1 MDFTIGRNGAMEEFL
16 CQACLAQPCRRRDNE
31 TPWLAGNRLLQRLLK
46 AAQFGFPPD
55 ERYEPTFGARFK
67 TRADRDALEN
77 AANGDR
83 LGDALQSQ
91 TLELTGFKKMHLG
104 AERVR
109 ADQDFI
115 GAREIGEPRGDVDSA
130 PGQSEPTGNGVP
142 F

>member
-1 MDFTIGRNGAMEEFL
+1 MDFTIDRNGAMEEFL
-16 CQACLAQPCRRRDNE
+16 CQACLAQPCGTHDGE
-31 TPWLAGNRLLQRLLK
+31 TPRLAGDRLLQCLVK
-46 AAQFGFPPD
+46 AAQFGFPVD
-55 ERYEPTFGARFK
+55 ERYQPTFGARFE

-109 ADQDFI
+109 AEMHFF
-115 GAREIGEPRGDVDSA
+115 E
-130 PGQSEPTGNGVP
+130 TG
-142 F
+142 